1 MEFNM
6 PRSLRQ
12 AKILEI
18 ISSNEI
24 EKQEELVEYLRRE
37 NFDITQATI
46 SRDIK
51 ELGLI
56 KILTEDKKYKYAYIE
71 ASEQSLSNKY
81 INIFKEAVVN
91 LKLMNNI
98 LLIKT
103 LNGLASAINSF
114 LDKLGVEN
122 CIGSV
127 FGNDTVTIYFDTN
140 VNANIACSALNKII
154 YS

>member
-1 MEFNM
+1 M

-37 NFDITQATI
+37 NVDITQATI

-127 FGNDTVTIYFDTN
+127 FGNDTVTLYFDTN

>member
-1 MEFNM
+1 M